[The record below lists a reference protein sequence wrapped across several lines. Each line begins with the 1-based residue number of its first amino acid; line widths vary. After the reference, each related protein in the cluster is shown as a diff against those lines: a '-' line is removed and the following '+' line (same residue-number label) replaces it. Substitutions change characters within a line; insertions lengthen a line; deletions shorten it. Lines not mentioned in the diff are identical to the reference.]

1 MILYNSFHHESALG
15 VKATYFSK
23 TYLPT
28 IMTAIVLSHD
38 RAGAKYTMHYRQ
50 LQPS

>member
-28 IMTAIVLSHD
+28 IMTAIVSVP
-38 RAGAKYTMHYRQ
+38 R
-50 LQPS
+50 PSRSEIYYAL